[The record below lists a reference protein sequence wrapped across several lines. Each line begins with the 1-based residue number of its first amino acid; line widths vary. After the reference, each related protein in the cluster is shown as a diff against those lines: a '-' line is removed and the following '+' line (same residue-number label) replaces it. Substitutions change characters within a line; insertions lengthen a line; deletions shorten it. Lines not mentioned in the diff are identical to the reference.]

1 MMERRQ
7 QPLGMGLL
15 VLALVL
21 VLVLLPAHVPVAR
34 AVTIEVPP
42 KGKVCMYQYYEAGDS
57 GRAEV
62 FVVNGGNLDIR
73 LTVEGPFKDDA
84 EGAPRKETQETR
96 VVYDEVVSSS
106 SSFTNRED
114 HPPGVLATAD
124 GLELSWA
131 ARAGAYA
138 VCLDNGMSQVQTKV
152 VEFSLPSPEKEG
164 EEDFDLEGAY
174 ACGVGVWWSGL
185 DWHLGGSQCVPW
197 SWVGSCSDPN
207 PPSSYHSGHRG
218 GRGGGGRGGRGRG

>member
-1 MMERRQ
+1 MLRRRQ
-7 QPLGMGLL
+7 QQPQPPQPPARLLVPLAALLGLGLL
-15 VLALVL
+15 VLLASTP
-21 VLVLLPAHVPVAR
+21 PAAE

-42 KGKVCMYQYYEAGDS
+42 RGRVCTYQYFEAGDS

-62 FVVNGGNLDIR
+62 FVVNGGDLDIR

-84 EGAPRKETQETR
+84 EGAPVKETQETR

-106 SSFTNRED
+106 SSFTNRDD

-138 VCLDNGMSQVQTKV
+138 VCLDNGMSQMQTKI
-152 VEFSLPSPEKEG
+152 VEFALPSPKSAQG
-164 EEDFDLEGAY
+164 EDEFDLEGALQCL
-174 ACGVGVWWSGL
+174 A
-185 DWHLGGSQCVPW
+185 LGFDG
-197 SWVGSCSDPN
+197 
-207 PPSSYHSGHRG
+207 
-218 GRGGGGRGGRGRG
+218 

>member
-1 MMERRQ
+1 MHQ
-7 QPLGMGLL
+7 QPRRHGLL
-15 VLALVL
+15 LLPPLVGLALQL
-21 VLVLLPAHVPVAR
+21 QLLLLLLQSQSAR

-42 KGKVCMYQYYEAGDS
+42 RGRVCTYQYYEAGDS

-84 EGAPRKETQETR
+84 DGAPRKETQETR

-138 VCLDNGMSQVQTKV
+138 VCLDNGMSQMQTKV
-152 VEFSLPSPEKEG
+152 VEFSLPSPEKG
-164 EEDFDLEGAY
+164 EEDFDLEGTWV
-174 ACGVGVWWSGL
+174 CFGL
-185 DWHLGGSQCVPW
+185 LVW
-197 SWVGSCSDPN
+197 SWYRRSTLLLYPI
-207 PPSSYHSGHRG
+207 
-218 GRGGGGRGGRGRG
+218 

>member
-1 MMERRQ
+1 
-7 QPLGMGLL
+7 MGLATL
-15 VLALVL
+15 L
-21 VLVLLPAHVPVAR
+21 LLPTAMGVTLEVA
-34 AVTIEVPP
+34 P
-42 KGKVCMYQYYEAGDS
+42 KARVCMYQYYEAGDS

-84 EGAPRKETQETR
+84 GGAPTKETQETR

-138 VCLDNGMSQVQTKV
+138 VCLDNGMSQMQTKV
-152 VEFSLPSPEKEG
+152 VEFALPSPTSAQA
-164 EEDFDLEGAY
+164 EEEFDLEGACASAFDAGWY
-174 ACGVGVWWSGL
+174 V
-185 DWHLGGSQCVPW
+185 
-197 SWVGSCSDPN
+197 
-207 PPSSYHSGHRG
+207 
-218 GRGGGGRGGRGRG
+218 